1 MSGVPSGSGGYIGGM
16 ERCMDDDDNANDD
29 DFEVRNLLQ
38 RLWRIGILRGWL
50 ILDRSG
56 FPHSKPDSAASIKP
70 RSKHEEFFSVS
81 DPPEPVRNF
90 MTLCRRISE
99 IQPTSSERA
108 ARLLR
113 DCRPLF
119 ISCLSGAG
127 RYRSIIILTFVP
139 NAFSIQTI
147 RASVVRS
154 PYRNPVPLP
163 FFFFFNLVQLERT
176 ARVILAEIHNAS
188 GSFPRFWLSYKMM
201 VSIHL
206 SRLFLTGV
214 SVTLRSSGCSDFGHG
229 FYV

>member
-1 MSGVPSGSGGYIGGM
+1 M
-16 ERCMDDDDNANDD
+16 NDD

-38 RLWRIGILRGWL
+38 RLGRIGILRGWL
-50 ILDRSG
+50 IIDRSG
-56 FPHSKPDSAASIKP
+56 FLHSKPDSAASIKP
-70 RSKHEEFFSVS
+70 HSKYEEFFSVP

-99 IQPTSSERA
+99 IQPTSSERV

-113 DCRPLF
+113 ECRLLF

-154 PYRNPVPLP
+154 LYRNPVRLP
-163 FFFFFNLVQLERT
+163 FIYLFF
-176 ARVILAEIHNAS
+176 
-188 GSFPRFWLSYKMM
+188 
-201 VSIHL
+201 
-206 SRLFLTGV
+206 
-214 SVTLRSSGCSDFGHG
+214 
-229 FYV
+229 